1 MKDHNRI
8 KKPSGIMRMILMLM
22 LSFTL
27 ITGMSISPS
36 AWMTVN
42 GAESVVTEANS
53 EELQTDDAKLADA
66 QTASDEDSVN
76 AAGISE
82 TLGTADNK
90 AEESARVSDADKD
103 TSSVDGSADAEKDSD
118 KATDAEKN
126 ETSEESEPAAGLLK
140 APAQQNVLLAAGD
153 EGTQEAVEE
162 NSSNADLCNFDV
174 SGTEGTDWTFDPDTG
189 VLTILGDVTVKNK
202 TDITTTGQRII
213 VAANCTVTL
222 DGIDIKAPDK
232 SGPAILIQAENVV
245 NLVLNENSVN
255 NVVGAH
261 GDDINATAGGYAGI
275 EVEFIYEDGDSPAN
289 KKASL
294 TISGSGTLN
303 ATGGPNAA
311 GIGGSNSLNG
321 SRGYGL
327 YGNITINSGTV
338 NAESP
343 GGGAGIGSSNNPGG
357 GTSTGSYK
365 KTGHNTWGTITING
379 GTVNAKSTGSGAG
392 IGGGNH
398 VDSGKIEINGGT
410 VTADGAAGIGCGI
423 GSSKNSGTGGD
434 KGPGYYAADIKING
448 GNITASSNDVGAA
461 IGGGMYCDAVIEI
474 TGGTINATGGDREG
488 LCHHGGAGIGGG
500 YLGHSDITITGGDI
514 TAVGGDGAAG
524 IGSGGSPNSKKERG
538 INGRG
543 STDITTVDYTDI
555 KISGGTINAAGGEKG
570 GAGIGLGVGADKATI
585 SITGGEILAQGA
597 KSERFDEDVTK
608 MAGGAG
614 IGSAYSGLTSGEDP
628 KYFVEADI
636 EVSITGGTVTA
647 IGGWGASG
655 IGSGADNT
663 TAKTITID
671 VDNTDLQAYSD
682 GTKFAIDTRH
692 VKDDGTTES
701 ITEGRTLTG
710 DILQGTFVHQ
720 YDQPSSEGVPI
731 HQGTEGLKSIKI
743 INDQTGEQKELTLM
757 PDGYRSFATDVNG
770 TGAYTVY
777 SDDKAISSG
786 SGRYFNKCVDDT
798 RIEEEI
804 RTDSDILERNVQY
817 TVSENGLCDNFY
829 LFPVK
834 TVAIEKAVQGDTG
847 SDMNMEV
854 FFCLKDGDDFAKRID
869 PSTGVEEI
877 WVEKIT
883 ITEGV
888 PQARAYFVNVDDK
901 KYDVWEIKGFKPDG
915 TIDTLSP
922 IGERFGSYTLRK
934 ITTQHGDAVPLSVKD
949 RPISDPHRTID
960 YTVEESGSDLK
971 ITATMT
977 DEGRTEGNSTT
988 LSLFAD
994 DVLTDYESKKLNK
1007 ESGWSVSWTVPAANE
1022 DGTAIKYSIA
1032 DTSNNATID
1041 DNIWNDEVKVI
1052 NTYESDKSIKL
1063 SLKKDLTDY
1072 FDASGTSNATIV
1084 FKVTAVGATDSNV
1097 IYENYYSFV
1106 FTSAADQ
1113 DAQEIEIANA
1123 GGVTKVIIEEV
1134 YSPGYKAGQ
1143 TAEGQTDTLR
1153 KEITEFGGEGSE
1165 PVEVTFVNT
1174 YDDRIVQ
1181 GSGVINRYENKEYQA
1196 QTEPAA

>member
-189 VLTILGDVTVKNK
+189 VLTILADVTVSMKEGK
-202 TDITTTGQRII
+202 DTTSQRIV
-213 VAANCTVTL
+213 VAKDAKVVLGGVNIEASDGPAVKINAGVNATLTLAEGSKNTVT
-222 DGIDIKAPDK
+222 G
-232 SGPAILIQAENVV
+232 SSN
-245 NLVLNENSVN
+245 
-255 NVVGAH
+255 
-261 GDDINATAGGYAGI
+261 YAGI
-275 EVEFIYEDGDSPAN
+275 DVGYEDKNLAT
-289 KKASL
+289 L
-294 TISGSGTLN
+294 TINGEGELEAN
-303 ATGGPNAA
+303 GGNNSA
-311 GIGGSNSLNG
+311 GIGGSYNNKALIDGVEKQIS
-321 SRGYGL
+321 SYA
-327 YGNITINSGTV
+327 GNIIITGGTIIAKGGT
-338 NAESP
+338 N
-343 GGGAGIGSSNNPGG
+343 GAGIGSGGNNNCNWD
-357 GTSTGSYK
+357 GS
-365 KTGHNTWGTITING
+365 HNSSASFKMQYHELGEITISG
-379 GTVNAKSTGSGAG
+379 GTVKATAGGEGAG

-398 VDSGKIEINGGT
+398 TDTGMITIKGDAVVTAKGSGSGAGIGNGCGSSTNKGGIGEKGPGDYIAYITIEGNPT
-410 VTADGAAGIGCGI
+410 VTAEGDRNGAG
-423 GSSKNSGTGGD
+423 
-434 KGPGYYAADIKING
+434 
-448 GNITASSNDVGAA
+448 
-461 IGGGMYCDAVIEI
+461 IGGGMYCDAIVSISGGNI
-474 TGGTINATGGDREG
+474 TAIGGHGDNG
-488 LCHHGGAGIGGG
+488 SFHHGGAGIGGG
-500 YLGHSDITITGGDI
+500 YVGHADITIEGGNI
-514 TAVGGDGAAG
+514 SAKAGANSGAAG
-524 IGSGGSPNSKKERG
+524 IGSGGTANTNPSRG
-538 INGRG
+538 RYTGR
-543 STDITTVDYTDI
+543 TAKDLILNQTTV
-555 KISGGTINAAGGEKG
+555 TIEGSETVITATGGEYG
-570 GAGIGLGVGADKATI
+570 GAGIGGGTGSDIISVSIAGGKEIIAVG
-585 SITGGEILAQGA
+585 G
-597 KSERFDEDVTK
+597 KSDEETK
-608 MAGGAG
+608 RGGAG
-614 IGSAYSGLTSGEDP
+614 IGSGLRGSKATTGKEDY
-628 KYFVEADI
+628 YFTDTTVD
-636 EVSITGGTVTA
+636 VSITKCNVVA

-777 SDDKAISSG
+777 SDDKEISSG

-798 RIEEEI
+798 RTEEEI

-834 TVAIEKAVQGDTG
+834 TVAIEKAVQGDTD
-847 SDMNMEV
+847 S
-854 FFCLKDGDDFAKRID
+854 
-869 PSTGVEEI
+869 
-877 WVEKIT
+877 
-883 ITEGV
+883 
-888 PQARAYFVNVDDK
+888 VN
-901 KYDVWEIKGFKPDG
+901 
-915 TIDTLSP
+915 
-922 IGERFGSYTLRK
+922 
-934 ITTQHGDAVPLSVKD
+934 
-949 RPISDPHRTID
+949 
-960 YTVEESGSDLK
+960 
-971 ITATMT
+971 
-977 DEGRTEGNSTT
+977 
-988 LSLFAD
+988 
-994 DVLTDYESKKLNK
+994 
-1007 ESGWSVSWTVPAANE
+1007 
-1022 DGTAIKYSIA
+1022 
-1032 DTSNNATID
+1032 
-1041 DNIWNDEVKVI
+1041 
-1052 NTYESDKSIKL
+1052 
-1063 SLKKDLTDY
+1063 
-1072 FDASGTSNATIV
+1072 
-1084 FKVTAVGATDSNV
+1084 
-1097 IYENYYSFV
+1097 
-1106 FTSAADQ
+1106 
-1113 DAQEIEIANA
+1113 
-1123 GGVTKVIIEEV
+1123 
-1134 YSPGYKAGQ
+1134 
-1143 TAEGQTDTLR
+1143 
-1153 KEITEFGGEGSE
+1153 
-1165 PVEVTFVNT
+1165 
-1174 YDDRIVQ
+1174 
-1181 GSGVINRYENKEYQA
+1181 
-1196 QTEPAA
+1196 